1 METVHR
7 KPQSLIRSVAAAA
20 FQERTDVTYQC
31 GNVYIKICSVSQW
44 NESPKLRT
52 VIVQYLQMVI
62 YKKQDEH
69 QTKCQMLPVILNY
82 WLFVAVTP
90 NYKCD

>member
-1 METVHR
+1 M
-7 KPQSLIRSVAAAA
+7 SLISVAM
-20 FQERTDVTYQC
+20 
-31 GNVYIKICSVSQW
+31 YILRYVQFL
-44 NESPKLRT
+44 NEMNHLSLEL
-52 VIVQYLQMVI
+52 IVQYLQMVI